1 MSIQKPGIPVVQ
13 TQNRTMDLAFASIK
27 ENLELIT
34 GARPSIGKIQKLP
47 VTATLD
53 DVVAKV
59 NEIVSRLNF
68 DGN

>member
-34 GARPSIGKIQKLP
+34 GARPSVGKIQKLP
-47 VTATLD
+47 SDATL
-53 DVVAKV
+53 AQTINKL
-59 NEIVSRLNF
+59 NEVISRLNF